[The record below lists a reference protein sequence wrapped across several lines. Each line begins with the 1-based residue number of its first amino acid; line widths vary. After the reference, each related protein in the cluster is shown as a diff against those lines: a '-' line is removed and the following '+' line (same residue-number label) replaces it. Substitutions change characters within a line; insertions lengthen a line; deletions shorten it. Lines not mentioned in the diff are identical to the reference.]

1 MKRHNMSNLIDLPSF
16 FRIPPFFLHALIP
29 PGSYCVVSN
38 PVITKDGTIEKDQ
51 FGQTKLSHGDEEIR
65 LQRDPFPLYPG
76 ENLKVEVTPL
86 TIVHSSSALLLKVI
100 RNFTD
105 EDKTERLA
113 GDLYLF
119 EGPGTYFPR
128 KEVEVKLWTD
138 LVVKEWQGRNGWLEN
153 LELISLSLKAN
164 ASFKDTFGVERKN
177 GDQYLITLEDTSSF
191 IPDVQEE
198 ILDGKPMLGH
208 RKIVKGEI
216 SFFLK
221 PGEILEDGVKEVYI
235 LGEDEGIVLKSLVKW
250 MIKGTMEY
258 TPTIEVEVIDVR
270 KAIPLHDNE
279 GIYVRNIQTGSIRSV
294 IADRGEWINPEKE
307 KRAAKTGS
315 TPTVVHDVDLTR
327 VITFKVPH
335 NAAVQVY
342 DYKSRQS
349 RVVYGPDLV
358 MLEPNEEFTQL
369 SLSGGKPKRPNLI
382 RSLALLLELKLSYNW
397 QFKGEKNQ
405 DNGAKLFSVP
415 DFIGDMCK
423 SIASKV
429 RGAVSSVSFDNF
441 HKNSAGIIRSAVF
454 GDNDTNNSKGVL
466 EFPTNNLIVT
476 SIDIQSVEPVDQR
489 TRDSLQKSVT
499 LAIEITTQSQEA
511 AAKREAEIIDQEAKG
526 RLERQRITDEAQ
538 AEKSRKQLLELQ
550 ADCAIVEAIGHSSA
564 DAKAQAESNKIEAEA
579 KIENSKRKT
588 EALGIEAEAEL
599 TRLREARDAE
609 IEYIEK
615 QNKLEIDKQTEIM
628 RLEVEKFKAMVN
640 AVGPQ
645 TLLSMSALP
654 REHQIQMLKSLGLK
668 STLITDGK
676 TPINLIDAAKG
687 LIGVCQ
693 ETAGK

>member
-1 MKRHNMSNLIDLPSF
+1 
-16 FRIPPFFLHALIP
+16 
-29 PGSYCVVSN
+29 
-38 PVITKDGTIEKDQ
+38 
-51 FGQTKLSHGDEEIR
+51 
-65 LQRDPFPLYPG
+65 
-76 ENLKVEVTPL
+76 
-86 TIVHSSSALLLKVI
+86 
-100 RNFTD
+100 
-105 EDKTERLA
+105 
-113 GDLYLF
+113 
-119 EGPGTYFPR
+119 
-128 KEVEVKLWTD
+128 
-138 LVVKEWQGRNGWLEN
+138 
-153 LELISLSLKAN
+153 
-164 ASFKDTFGVERKN
+164 
-177 GDQYLITLEDTSSF
+177 
-191 IPDVQEE
+191 
-198 ILDGKPMLGH
+198 
-208 RKIVKGEI
+208 
-216 SFFLK
+216 
-221 PGEILEDGVKEVYI
+221 
-235 LGEDEGIVLKSLVKW
+235 
-250 MIKGTMEY
+250 
-258 TPTIEVEVIDVR
+258 
-270 KAIPLHDNE
+270 
-279 GIYVRNIQTGSIRSV
+279 
-294 IADRGEWINPEKE
+294 
-307 KRAAKTGS
+307 
-315 TPTVVHDVDLTR
+315 
-327 VITFKVPH
+327 
-335 NAAVQVY
+335 
-342 DYKSRQS
+342 
-349 RVVYGPDLV
+349 

-382 RSLALLLELKLSYNW
+382 RSLALLLGPDFCSDNVTVETADHARLELKLSYNW
-397 QFKGEKNQ
+397 QFKGENNQ

-441 HKNSAGIIRSAVF
+441 HRNSAGIIRSAVF

-489 TRDSLQKSVT
+489 TRDSLQK
-499 LAIEITTQSQEA
+499 
-511 AAKREAEIIDQEAKG
+511 REAEIIDQEAKG

-550 ADCAIVEAIGHSSA
+550 ADCAIVKAIGHSSA

-628 RLEVEKFKAMVN
+628 RLEVEKFNAMVN

-668 STLITDGK
+668 STLIRMVK
-676 TPINLIDAAKG
+676 PQLI
-687 LIGVCQ
+687 
-693 ETAGK
+693 